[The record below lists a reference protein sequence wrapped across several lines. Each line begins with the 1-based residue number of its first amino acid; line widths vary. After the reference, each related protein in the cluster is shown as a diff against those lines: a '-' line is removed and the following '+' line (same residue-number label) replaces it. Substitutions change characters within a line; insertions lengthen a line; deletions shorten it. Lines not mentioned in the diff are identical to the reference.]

1 MNKKIKEAFDQ
12 IQMEDQLK
20 DKTKAY
26 ISKKTRNYTKA
37 KQFHFF
43 RLIPATI
50 CLLLLLMDLI

>member
-26 ISKKTRNYTKA
+26 ISKKN
-37 KQFHFF
+37 
-43 RLIPATI
+43 
-50 CLLLLLMDLI
+50 

>member
-37 KQFHFF
+37 K
-43 RLIPATI
+43 
-50 CLLLLLMDLI
+50 